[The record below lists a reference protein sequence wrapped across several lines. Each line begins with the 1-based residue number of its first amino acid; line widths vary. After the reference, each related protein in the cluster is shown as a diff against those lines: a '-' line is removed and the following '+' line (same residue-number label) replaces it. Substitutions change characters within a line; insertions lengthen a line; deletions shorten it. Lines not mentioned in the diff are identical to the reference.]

1 METLQQQKTRLKGIA
16 IKNAISS
23 WTDKK
28 NGIYRWFEKE
38 RYTPEYCEEQIEY
51 FKNLKL

>member
-1 METLQQQKTRLKGIA
+1 METLQEQKTRLKGIA

-23 WTDKK
+23 WIDKK

-38 RYTPEYCEEQIEY
+38 RYSIKYCDEQIEY